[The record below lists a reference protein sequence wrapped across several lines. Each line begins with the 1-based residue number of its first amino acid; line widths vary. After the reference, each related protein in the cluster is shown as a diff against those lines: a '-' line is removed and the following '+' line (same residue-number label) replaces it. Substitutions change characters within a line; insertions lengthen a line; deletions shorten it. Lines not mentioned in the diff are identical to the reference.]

1 MKPKE
6 DKWHL
11 NILFYKR
18 HYCLYFKKLSIY
30 YMYDF
35 RNHNVIF
42 KMLIFFQCRKKEDAP
57 TADTEEVED
66 AF

>member
-1 MKPKE
+1 
-6 DKWHL
+6 
-11 NILFYKR
+11 
-18 HYCLYFKKLSIY
+18 
-30 YMYDF
+30 MYDF

-66 AF
+66 AFQKPQECENFPGALT

>member
-1 MKPKE
+1 
-6 DKWHL
+6 
-11 NILFYKR
+11 
-18 HYCLYFKKLSIY
+18 
-30 YMYDF
+30 MYDF

>member
-1 MKPKE
+1 
-6 DKWHL
+6 
-11 NILFYKR
+11 
-18 HYCLYFKKLSIY
+18 
-30 YMYDF
+30 MYDF

-42 KMLIFFQCRKKEDAP
+42 NANFFQCRKKEDAR